1 MQKRNGDK
9 ISPCQTPKV
18 QLKRHDD
25 PSLVVILDLIYWY
38 RLYIIL
44 KHLPFILLSNILYQ
58 GQTVANACL
67 KSMKQQNI
75 FFFLALTMSIRH
87 FIMNRS
93 SVVE

>member
-58 GQTVANACL
+58 SPLRQTVSNACL

-75 FFFLALTMSIRH
+75 FSFWLSQCQSGIL
-87 FIMNRS
+87 
-93 SVVE
+93 